1 MIAQKDR
8 TYLKPMMSIV
18 RWACEDDKEKLH
30 EAIGEL
36 AVALRENGEDE
47 LAEYVL
53 AQTGFGA
60 WVVDN
65 GK

>member
-1 MIAQKDR
+1 MIDK
-8 TYLKPMMSIV
+8 TYLKPTMSIV
-18 RWACEDDKEKLH
+18 RWACENNKEKLY

-36 AVALRENGEDE
+36 AVILRENGEDE

-53 AQTGFGA
+53 AQTGLGA
-60 WVVDN
+60 WVVNN